1 MGYKQKG
8 APYEKDN
15 MNMAVY
21 RKDLGDGSA
30 AKSNHT
36 GIILQTGL
44 SPEEEHAAIAHEKVH
59 QYQQRKGDLNY
70 DKENFYWKGKTYPR
84 ENLNEHNEKLPW
96 EVEAYK
102 ESNKLLKGEQTN
114 KQMADKF
121 TLRNGSGNGASFKNL
136 TSKGL
141 MGASLDT
148 NPVKSKKLVSSITQ
162 GGKKF
167 DRDTFETNNK
177 IRTKQFNE
185 TKEGRALAD
194 QVAKYSLYGKKPQEG
209 LTNKNLGKYMA
220 TNADGQTEYYKPGK
234 YKEVAETYH
243 AAKLAFSKPL
253 DKKMKS
259 EYGVTSTITNKGAE
273 ATARFSKADKKI
285 LKMK

>member
-1 MGYKQKG
+1 MSFKQKG

-44 SPEEEHAAIAHEKVH
+44 SPGEEQAAIAHEKVH
-59 QYQQRKGDLNY
+59 QYQQRKGDLDY

-136 TSKGL
+136 TTKGL

-148 NPVKSKKLVSSITQ
+148 NPIKSKKLVSSITQ
-162 GGKKF
+162 GGNKF
-167 DRDTFETNNK
+167 DRDNFESNNET
-177 IRTKQFNE
+177 RTKQFNE
-185 TKEGRALAD
+185 TKEGRAMAD
-194 QVAKYSLYGKKPQEG
+194 QVAKYSLYGKKPQKG
-209 LTNKNLGKYMA
+209 LTNKNLGKYMT

-234 YKEVAETYH
+234 YKEVAESYH
-243 AAKLAFSKPL
+243 KAKLAFAKPL
-253 DKKMKS
+253 DTKLVKDK
-259 EYGVTSTITNKGAE
+259 GFTSTITN
-273 ATARFSKADKKI
+273 TSNSARFSKGDKKI
-285 LKMK
+285 LKIK